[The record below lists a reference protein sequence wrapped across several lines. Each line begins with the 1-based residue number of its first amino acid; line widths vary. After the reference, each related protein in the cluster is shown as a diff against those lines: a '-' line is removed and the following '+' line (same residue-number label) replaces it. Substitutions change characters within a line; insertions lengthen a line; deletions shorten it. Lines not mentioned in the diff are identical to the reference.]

1 MVEVFTL
8 EVHLRAAEMLGPATG
23 MVDRTRTTDVMF
35 ELVFELGDEIGI
47 AAIPCVAF
55 AQLIERVD
63 QRLGDE
69 HAPVRTEMT
78 ALVGKVVAQVIHH
91 LHPEPPG

>member
-1 MVEVFTL
+1 
-8 EVHLRAAEMLGPATG
+8 MLGFG
-23 MVDRTRTTDVMF
+23 KLGF
-35 ELVFELGDEIGI
+35 GSFELGDEIGI
-47 AAIPCVAF
+47 AAIPPVAF

-78 ALVGKVVAQVIHH
+78 ALVGKYTDLIVSPAS
-91 LHPEPPG
+91 